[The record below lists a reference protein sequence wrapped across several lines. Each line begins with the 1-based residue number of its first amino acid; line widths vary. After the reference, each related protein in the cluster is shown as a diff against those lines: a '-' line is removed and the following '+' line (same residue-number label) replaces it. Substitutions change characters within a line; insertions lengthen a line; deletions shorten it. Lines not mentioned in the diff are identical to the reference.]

1 MEPPTE
7 EEEALF
13 LDCVVQLINNSRL
26 FINIAGFI
34 FSFFHY
40 RLCCCCSGW
49 ENVLS
54 ERTHLRPFADVFSL
68 LNGNSPLA
76 VESIKRQVHYHSLS
90 FSLALHF
97 DSVSVYVDI
106 ISIEQKK
113 NHHPFRFVVTVWVD
127 AKHHH
132 RNRREKRSW
141 RGKNKTA
148 HV

>member
-34 FSFFHY
+34 FLFFHY
-40 RLCCCCSGW
+40 RLCCCCYSGW

-97 DSVSVYVDI
+97 DSVSV
-106 ISIEQKK
+106 SM
-113 NHHPFRFVVTVWVD
+113 
-127 AKHHH
+127 
-132 RNRREKRSW
+132 
-141 RGKNKTA
+141 
-148 HV
+148 